1 MSVRI
6 GLLIPTSN
14 TPVEPE
20 FYRALA
26 PEVTLHTARLFLSH
40 ISEQRTL
47 RIVFKEENFHE
58 LSITERY
65 LHVTHVAGRH
75 AGVAA
80 GLS

>member
-14 TPVEPE
+14 TLVEPE

-47 RIVFKEENFHE
+47 RIVFKEE
-58 LSITERY
+58 
-65 LHVTHVAGRH
+65 
-75 AGVAA
+75 
-80 GLS
+80 